1 MTNPL
6 PSETFADCLANDPHA
21 AALIESRAAALIES
35 RAPAHR
41 ASARRLNWRSA
52 ILFDP
57 LQLVATLAPRGD
69 VLTPATGAALG
80 VLAEQ
85 IGRAA

>member
-6 PSETFADCLANDPHA
+6 PSETFADCLANDPH
-21 AALIESRAAALIES
+21 AAALIES